1 MKYSVIL
8 SNLGSCSDRYVGGGY
23 SQGVTLRELFR
34 KLGDMQGVDGVE
46 LVGTWH
52 VSKEN
57 MSLIKEEVDRLKLPV
72 VSIIPDHF
80 GTAMW
85 GKGAFT
91 SPDSGIRKK
100 AIEETLEMCEYA
112 RELNCPTIS
121 IWNGQDGYDY
131 PMQVNYVDCNDWL
144 IDGVKEVAKLAP
156 DMNIS
161 LEYKPKEPRTH
172 CFLPNMY
179 SALYTCEKIGEK
191 NVGVTMDFGHALEAY
206 ENGSESVCLAK
217 KNNKL
222 MHIHINDNYRVW
234 DDDMITGSIHTIEYI
249 ELFYWL
255 KKLNYGG
262 YVSIDQYPY
271 RENAQN
277 AAQESINWM
286 KTFEKVAS
294 RIDEATV
301 KNILSNH
308 DAVASTKYL
317 REVMFGQ

>member
-8 SNLGSCSDRYVGGGY
+8 SNLGACCDRYVSGGY
-23 SQGVTLRELFR
+23 SDSVELEVLFDR
-34 KLGDMQGVDGVE
+34 LGKMTGIDGVE

-52 VSKEN
+52 VTKDN
-57 MSLIKEEVDRLKLPV
+57 MGIIKEKLDELKLPV

-80 GTAMW
+80 GTAVW

-91 SPDSGIRKK
+91 SPDIDIRKK
-100 AIEETLEMCEYA
+100 AVSEALQMCEYA
-112 RELNCPTIS
+112 EELNCPTIS

-131 PMQVNYVDCNDWL
+131 PMQVNYIDCNNWL
-144 IDGVKEVAKLAP
+144 IEGIREVARLMP
-156 DMNIS
+156 NMNIS
-161 LEYKPKEPRTH
+161 LEYKPKEPRNH
-172 CFLPNMY
+172 CFLPSMY
-179 SALYTCEKIGEK
+179 SALYTCEMAGEK

-206 ENGSESVCLAK
+206 ENCAESICLASK
-217 KNNKL
+217 SNKL

-255 KKLNYGG
+255 KKLGYEG

-271 RENAQN
+271 RENSLA

-286 KTFEKVAS
+286 KAFEKAAD
-294 RIDEATV
+294 RIDEA
-301 KNILSNH
+301 KMHEILANH
-308 DAVASTKYL
+308 DAVSSTKYL
-317 REVMFGQ
+317 REIIFG